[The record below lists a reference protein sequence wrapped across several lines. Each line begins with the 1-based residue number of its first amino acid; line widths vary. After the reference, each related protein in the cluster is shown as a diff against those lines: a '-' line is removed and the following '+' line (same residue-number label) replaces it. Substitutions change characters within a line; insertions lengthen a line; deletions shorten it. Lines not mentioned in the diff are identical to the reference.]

1 MSGNGLGLVVGA
13 PVEGPTVGRMARA
26 FGVLLV
32 AALAVLGGCASEAPA
47 RSGTPSST
55 YTTSLAA
62 LQDKVDAIAQDSCTT
77 RPAVQAYPDCARYVA
92 EVGNAA
98 LATQGAAASVNG
110 AGSLQATATRLAD
123 EVGLFSR
130 TGCVAAPGVSGPPA
144 QICGDALRK
153 IQVDLAAMRTQ
164 LAEATPAP

>member
-1 MSGNGLGLVVGA
+1 MDAIKSQSA
-13 PVEGPTVGRMARA
+13 PRRRRSTLTRRTRKGPDTVTDNHRQLSTPKPHR
-26 FGVLLV
+26 
-32 AALAVLGGCASEAPA
+32 
-47 RSGTPSST
+47 PSST